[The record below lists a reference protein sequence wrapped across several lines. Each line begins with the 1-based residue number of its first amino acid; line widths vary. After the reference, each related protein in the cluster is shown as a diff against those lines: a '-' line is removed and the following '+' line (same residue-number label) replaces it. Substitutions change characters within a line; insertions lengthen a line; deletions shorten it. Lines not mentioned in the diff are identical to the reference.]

1 RNRQTPL
8 NKCSVLPMGRT
19 ALNKQNKNG
28 NSNCRWREIIVDV
41 EQRAVKFIQM
51 FNVNYHIMPLC
62 DSFVYEE
69 WNSGISSSEIN
80 DAIQAF
86 LDYSDL
92 SSDFWD
98 V

>member
-41 EQRAVKFIQM
+41 EHDPIPLIGKDIYL
-51 FNVNYHIMPLC
+51 VNSCYMLVIM
-62 DSFVYEE
+62 
-69 WNSGISSSEIN
+69 I
-80 DAIQAF
+80 
-86 LDYSDL
+86 
-92 SSDFWD
+92 
-98 V
+98 